1 MPFSTTPL
9 FGMTIR
15 ESAND
20 GSDFTNPG
28 ADYRRLFLGEDG
40 QLHVKDSAGTV
51 TDIGSTSGAP
61 TTADYLVGTAQGG
74 LSAEIVVGTTPGG
87 ELGGTWGT
95 PTVDIVHAGATVWTD
110 YTPTLTAVTT
120 NPTLGSST
128 LTGRYK
134 KIDTNT
140 GVFIINFQV
149 TTGGA
154 WNAGSGEWKF
164 SLPSGWTG
172 NSFRQHVSAHILD
185 SGTTHFSATGE
196 IAASG
201 TVVWPILIGDAS
213 GSKVLA
219 NAVPVTWATGDQ
231 VDIQGIIELV

>member
-1 MPFSTTPL
+1 MTKASDNAFPSLLITEGTEPSAPAAGKQRLYIDSTTHVL
-9 FGMTIR
+9 MLTNSSGT
-15 ESAND
+15 ESAV
-20 GSDFTNPG
+20 GG
-28 ADYRRLFLGEDG
+28 
-40 QLHVKDSAGTV
+40 
-51 TDIGSTSGAP
+51 GAP

-110 YTPTLTAVTT
+110 YTPALTAVSV

-134 KIDTNT
+134 LVDSKTL
-140 GVFIINFQV
+140 VFVINFVV

-154 WNAGSGEWKF
+154 WNAGTGEWKF
-164 SLPSGWTG
+164 SLPSVTAGAFG
-172 NSFRQHVSAHILD
+172 RQHVSAHILD
-185 SGTTHFSATGE
+185 NTTTHFAAVGE
-196 IAASG
+196 IAASA
-201 TVVWPILIGDAS
+201 TVVWPIIVADAS

-231 VDIQGIIELV
+231 VDIQGIIELT